1 MPDKKKC
8 NVSRFSTSS
17 ETIRL
22 IDFPVDSLLGIVL
35 ISLWVF
41 VIFLSIN
48 TQGNKDISIGHDAIF
63 CQFSINEILHFCQFN
78 LISWWFPLK
87 EIAKKISQI
96 TTTELVGDK
105 KISQLQVLFQMHQ
118 THYMCST

>member
-1 MPDKKKC
+1 M
-8 NVSRFSTSS
+8 SS
-17 ETIRL
+17 ETVRL

-41 VIFLSIN
+41 IILLSVN
-48 TQGNKDISIGHDAIF
+48 TQGNKDISIGHEAIF

-78 LISWWFPLK
+78 LIFLMVSPQGNCKFF
-87 EIAKKISQI
+87 SQI

-118 THYMCST
+118 THYMRST